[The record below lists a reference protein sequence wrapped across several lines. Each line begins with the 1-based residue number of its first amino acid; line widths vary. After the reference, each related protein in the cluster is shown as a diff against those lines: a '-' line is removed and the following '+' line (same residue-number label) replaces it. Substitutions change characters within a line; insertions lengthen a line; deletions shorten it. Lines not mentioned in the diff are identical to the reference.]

1 MHAGTLLT
9 AERLPVRTYTS
20 SDGLVM
26 DGAILQIMQD
36 SRGFLWFVTGT
47 GISRFDGQSFRNHDS
62 SEGLP
67 SISRMLE
74 TFSSHVEDAVTRIHQ
89 DDGARVALAIARVLS
104 GEAKELAEQYR
115 IVRPEG
121 STCWIDAQGVM
132 LQDDVLHMMGVGVD
146 ITGLKAI
153 QRSLEE
159 SEEKYLLLL
168 NSTAEAIYGLDLNG
182 LCTFCNP
189 ACLRLLGYEKRD
201 DLLGKIMHKL
211 MHHTRPDG
219 TPYPIEEC
227 DIYRAIR
234 EGVPSHLSGEVLWK
248 ADGSR
253 LFVECWSHPM
263 FRNGEPVGA
272 VVTFLDLT
280 ERRRAEDARRSS
292 EAQYRELFENATYGI
307 VVTSQDGTLVDA
319 NPAVIRMLG
328 YGSKE
333 ELIERNLQR
342 DIEPWGTSE
351 IGARECE
358 WVRKDGKTIAVHLS
372 SRAIRGPDGAVT
384 QTQVI
389 ATFLRRSF
397 A

>member
-115 IVRPEG
+115 IVRPDG

-227 DIYRAIR
+227 VIYRAIR

-292 EAQYRELFENATYGI
+292 EAQYRECSKTPPMALL
-307 VVTSQDGTLVDA
+307 S
-319 NPAVIRMLG
+319 PARRHVLSR
-328 YGSKE
+328 
-333 ELIERNLQR
+333 RHHR
-342 DIEPWGTSE
+342 
-351 IGARECE
+351 RC
-358 WVRKDGKTIAVHLS
+358 VH
-372 SRAIRGPDGAVT
+372 RGPHQNDRVYKLTVQSDPRG
-384 QTQVI
+384 
-389 ATFLRRSF
+389 
-397 A
+397 